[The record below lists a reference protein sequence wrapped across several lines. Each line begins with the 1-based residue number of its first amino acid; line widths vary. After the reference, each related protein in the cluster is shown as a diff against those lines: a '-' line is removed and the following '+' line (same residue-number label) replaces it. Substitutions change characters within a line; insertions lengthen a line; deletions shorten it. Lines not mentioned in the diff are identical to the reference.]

1 MSLSAMIQTFNP
13 VIGLAVNVCVQ
24 ILSFRCLPNLGLLK
38 SVFFGFGVGLI
49 YVLGAE
55 YFIYAQSGEDS
66 LSAFFWN
73 AAANG
78 LTCGVL
84 GYGYFHF
91 INLGETGRRVRI
103 VRELYGADGLTMD
116 ELLKNYNTADMV
128 EIRLA
133 RLLNNGQIVEHNGK
147 LVIKNPFLL
156 RASHVMVFMKKLMLG
171 KTSEFD

>member
-1 MSLSAMIQTFNP
+1 MSLPAIIQTFNP
-13 VIGLAVNVCVQ
+13 VIGLVVNVCVQ

-38 SVFFGFGVGLI
+38 SVFLGFGMSLV
-49 YVLGAE
+49 YVLSAE
-55 YFIYAQSGEDS
+55 FFIYAQSGET
-66 LSAFFWN
+66 LISAFFWN

-103 VRELYGADGLTMD
+103 VRELFSADGLTMD
-116 ELLKNYNTADMV
+116 ELLKNYNTTDMV

-133 RLLNNGQIVEHNGK
+133 RLLNNGQIIEQNGK
-147 LVIKNPFLL
+147 LVIKNAFLL